1 MLRAADL
8 DHFIAALGRGVR
20 GAVPPGGPEAAFAE
34 RIFGALE
41 TPGRPPPSR
50 VPPTRPAPAD
60 ALEDAFALAARGPE
74 PVQQVAG
81 ALRAMDPRLSW
92 GPRPGSEEG
101 GPAFREAHAN
111 ALIAGAEGLERREDV
126 RVGVS
131 LVAPHTDYVK
141 HRHPPEE
148 LYFVLAPG
156 DWWREDLGWRAR
168 PAGSIQHNPPHAW
181 HNMRTGETPL
191 LAVWC
196 LWTADA

>member
-1 MLRAADL
+1 M
-8 DHFIAALGRGVR
+8 
-20 GAVPPGGPEAAFAE
+20 
-34 RIFGALE
+34 
-41 TPGRPPPSR
+41 
-50 VPPTRPAPAD
+50 
-60 ALEDAFALAARGPE
+60 
-74 PVQQVAG
+74 AG
-81 ALRAMDPRLSW
+81 ALRAMDPRLAW
-92 GPRPGSEEG
+92 GPRLGSEDD
-101 GPAFREAHAN
+101 PAFRKAHAN
-111 ALIAGAEGLERREDV
+111 AVLAGADGLERREDV

-141 HRHPPEE
+141 HNHPPEE

-181 HNMRTGETPL
+181 HAMRTGETPL